1 MTDRWGE
8 VVALFEKVIEL
19 PPAQREPFLDQA
31 TAGDAELRERV
42 AAMLRSDAE
51 VHPLFDVTPDQLAI
65 EMAPSPGPSLE
76 GTRIGPYRLEHEIGR
91 GGMGAVY
98 LARRSDVDK
107 RVALKLVAGGIAS
120 PDRVQ
125 RFLFERRVLAQLEHP
140 DIARLLDA
148 GIAEDGTPWLA
159 MEYVEG
165 TRIDEWCDRRALSID
180 HRLELFERVCLAVA
194 HAHRNL
200 IVHRDLKPSNILVT
214 EQGDPRLVDFGIAK
228 LLDPAGPESVTR
240 TGVQPM
246 TPEYASPEQLRGE
259 AITTATDV
267 YQLGILLY
275 LLLTGAHPHGI
286 VRRPVHE
293 LHRAITEGSVERPSR
308 AISRNDAAGPPQGS
322 TDAEQVARARGT
334 SPDRLRKRLQGDVD
348 AIALM
353 AIRPEPSRRY
363 ASAEQLA
370 EDIRRHLD
378 NRPVL
383 AAPDTL
389 SYRTRK
395 FVARNR
401 VAVAAASIVLVSL
414 VAATAG
420 MTWQAGRA
428 TREARIAADE
438 RDRSAREAA
447 KAEQVAAFL
456 EELFK
461 ASDPY
466 EAVGRDITAR
476 ELLARGAQ
484 RLSEQGE
491 LAEQPEV
498 RAALLDVLGDV
509 YRSLQQNEEA
519 RTLLEQSLA
528 LRRQHLEPN
537 HPDIAASLVSLG
549 VLSFYEEK
557 HDEARALFNEAL
569 AIRRSQPV
577 VDSSS
582 IAELLHNLSA
592 LHNFNANS
600 DSAESLLREAIDIR
614 RRLAGNEEEARL
626 LAQNYIGLGVILARA
641 NRLDAAD
648 SMYQEALRIRRQ
660 LLEPGHPE
668 IGGALNVMGGL
679 RLRQNR
685 HAEAEQLIR
694 EALGILRP
702 TMGEHTDVATA
713 LNNLGSS
720 LESQGKLDEAGAA
733 YRESLAIKRKI
744 LKGDHSSVAIS
755 LNNLGR
761 LLMKQERWPD
771 ARAMLEES
779 LAMRKRLWPTP
790 HPDVAS
796 AHFNLADLH
805 ARAGQLDSAARQFQL
820 ALDVYRERFGPA
832 YPWTLR
838 SATQLAQVLHL
849 KGDDA
854 KAATLLEWVIE
865 VATPAQLPPEDS
877 TIANA
882 RRLLQQLRPA
892 ALE

>member
-1 MTDRWGE
+1 
-8 VVALFEKVIEL
+8 
-19 PPAQREPFLDQA
+19 
-31 TAGDAELRERV
+31 
-42 AAMLRSDAE
+42 
-51 VHPLFDVTPDQLAI
+51 
-65 EMAPSPGPSLE
+65 MAPSPGPSLE

-228 LLDPAGPESVTR
+228 LLDPAGLESVTR

-275 LLLTGAHPHGI
+275 LLLTGAHPHGV

-308 AISRNDAAGPPQGS
+308 AISRNAAAGPPQGS
-322 TDAEQVARARGT
+322 TDAEHVARARGS

-447 KAEQVAAFL
+447 KAEQVATFL

-519 RTLLEQSLA
+519 RTLLEQSLT

-557 HDEARALFNEAL
+557 HDEARTLFNEAL

-600 DSAESLLREAIDIR
+600 DSAEMLLREAIDIR

-660 LLEPGHPE
+660 LLDPGHPE

-685 HAEAEQLIR
+685 HAEAEQMIR
-694 EALGILRP
+694 EALGILRT

-720 LESQGKLDEAGAA
+720 LESQGKLEEAGAA

-761 LLMKQERWPD
+761 LLMKQERWVD

-849 KGDDA
+849 KGDNA
-854 KAATLLEWVIE
+854 KAANLLDWVIE
-865 VATPAQLPPEDS
+865 VGIPAQLPPEDS

-882 RRLLQQLRPA
+882 RRLLQQIRPA